1 MIEGLGF
8 DGAGAAGTVAGGNEH
23 MKANLYPTYLQRDKF
38 KYFSDSSDTI
48 GVSTPLV
55 VRGEAT
61 SRIATYQVAFA
72 STTKSVT

>member
-1 MIEGLGF
+1 MAIIEG
-8 DGAGAAGTVAGGNEH
+8 EI
-23 MKANLYPTYLQRDKF
+23 YPTYLQRDKF

-61 SRIATYQVAFA
+61 SRIATSQVAFA
-72 STTKSVT
+72 STTKSHT